1 MIFVTV
7 LGNLITYLEF
17 NLLDIWITMNT
28 MMKINMADGLIIGN
42 VIQNLTRDEICHQ
55 KVHIDELLLF
65 FLIFLVFVR
74 ELA

>member
-1 MIFVTV
+1 
-7 LGNLITYLEF
+7 
-17 NLLDIWITMNT
+17 MNP
-28 MMKINMADGLIIGN
+28 MMDINMADAFMIGN